1 MPIYSGGSL
10 EAQDHATMNA
20 CILSN
25 LLAWFRCNEQK
36 AIAKVRKHITL
47 EWDRLQVDLQY
58 TLEVP
63 RLTFVK
69 LTFSHILHMTTWGV
83 WGYPS

>member
-1 MPIYSGGSL
+1 MPIYSGRTL
-10 EAQDHATMNA
+10 EAQDHAAMNA
-20 CILSN
+20 CILRN

-47 EWDRLQVDLQY
+47 EWDRLQVNLQY

-69 LTFSHILHMTTWGV
+69 LTFTHILRMITWGV
-83 WGYPS
+83 WGHPS

>member
-36 AIAKVRKHITL
+36 AIARVRKHVTL

-83 WGYPS
+83 